1 MDLFRETRCLFCEE
15 SITYRVGELVNLETH
30 LTITHEVTNNQTFA
44 LYILFLNNEEI
55 KEMKRRLEPRMRDLR
70 SEIVQNLPSD
80 WRPEISEQK
89 DLDEIQ
95 ARLMEQMTDSDGEEK
110 DHYDEQEDDLND
122 HNDETNKVSDRNTRR
137 KITNDAKDHNYDGEY
152 GDVKDDDDETN
163 KNSDINTRRKIKNE
177 SGIDKDDNVDKAG
190 GNLTASKVEETE
202 KLSKINLVER
212 FEQLLQCK
220 LCYTKWDTKDALER
234 HKEVVHRED
243 QRELAITFFTVS
255 DLVYPCEDCP
265 VRFISENILNRHRNS
280 HHNIPRQ
287 SLTVTCDVCRKVMK
301 YHSMKDHLKTHT
313 EEKNYSCKLCYTT
326 FKLERYLNQHQR
338 KFHRDHAEYFNRDI
352 EEADLKFD
360 CRTCDK
366 KFVTKDILEHHQAK
380 AHSLTEQSGKSSKVS
395 LKCFFC
401 EETFNNGADRNK
413 HCFDVHGKKDELVGD
428 THIKCMVCQKIVG
441 KRKISEHK
449 LRHVQVDRFHCVL
462 CYTSFSS
469 QSNRRQHIIKIHN
482 SDEEQQFLNSDR
494 STDKLEYECHR
505 CSLKFLTE
513 KLLGSHLSK
522 CSGKTKKKKLKGF
535 KIKKEP
541 VSIKIKVEP
550 VSSVQKCRLCYRNFT
565 SRSNNI
571 DLISK
576 FFKLVKVPW
585 FCDY

>member
-15 SITYRVGELVNLETH
+15 SITYRFGELVNLETH
-30 LTITHEVTNNQTFA
+30 LTITHEVTSNQTFA

-70 SEIVQNLPSD
+70 SEIVQNLPSE

-152 GDVKDDDDETN
+152 GDVKDHDDETN

-177 SGIDKDDNVDKAG
+177 SGIDRDDNVDQAG

-280 HHNIPRQ
+280 HHNVSRQ
-287 SLTVTCDVCRKVMK
+287 SLTATCEVCSKVVK
-301 YHSMKDHLKTHT
+301 YYNLKDHLATHSL
-313 EEKNYSCKLCYTT
+313 ERNFSCKLCYRT
-326 FKLERYLNQHQR
+326 FRKGTYLNVHQSNIH
-338 KFHRDHAEYFNRDI
+338 KDHAEFLNRDI
-352 EEADLKFD
+352 KEEDLKFD
-360 CRTCDK
+360 CRSCDK
-366 KFVTKDILEHHQAK
+366 KFVTKDILEYHQTK
-380 AHSLTEQSGKSSKVS
+380 AHTVRSEKSSKVS

-401 EETFNNGADRNK
+401 KETFRSGGERNR
-413 HCFDVHGKKDELVGD
+413 HCYDAHGKRDEPVGEK
-428 THIKCMVCQKIVG
+428 HVKCMVCQKVLA
-441 KRKISEHK
+441 KKNLSEHRF
-449 LRHVQVDRFHCVL
+449 RHIRDRKYECAL
-462 CYTSFSS
+462 CYSHFSTSTS
-469 QSNRRQHIIKIHN
+469 RRIHIKNIHN
-482 SDEEQQFLNSDR
+482 SEQEQNYLASER
-494 STDKLEYECHR
+494 SPDQLIHECQQ

-513 KLLGSHLSK
+513 KILLNHRGK
-522 CSGKTKKKKLKGF
+522 CHRKTQNIKRKGL

-541 VSIKIKVEP
+541 VF
-550 VSSVQKCRLCYRNFT
+550 VSKKCKLCYRKFVSTRNLKKHYKNIHSEAGKGNFLT
-565 SRSNNI
+565 R
-571 DLISK
+571 
-576 FFKLVKVPW
+576 KLLRTI
-585 FCDY
+585 